1 MLAVLS
7 IRTGRVISLMD
18 LVGNLVRGQMPSGD
32 GFISTFREHFGLWAV
47 TKFGVTRRLTVRVVI
62 KGHFAMMIR
71 NDSCTAK
78 ALAMYTPTLYHIRYA
93 KWNYFCRRWQLHRV
107 AIAPR
112 YVFHSPFHFYRTF
125 GTSDDRSTSFW
136 LAAGSWTL
144 TTPIARPASLSWCYG
159 VSCICVLCVVNPPS
173 PCKIF
178 LCYSSYAIFMCFD
191 VHGAW
196 I

>member
-71 NDSCTAK
+71 NDSRTAK

-93 KWNYFCRRWQLHRV
+93 K
-107 AIAPR
+107 
-112 YVFHSPFHFYRTF
+112 
-125 GTSDDRSTSFW
+125 
-136 LAAGSWTL
+136 
-144 TTPIARPASLSWCYG
+144 
-159 VSCICVLCVVNPPS
+159 
-173 PCKIF
+173 
-178 LCYSSYAIFMCFD
+178 
-191 VHGAW
+191 
-196 I
+196 